1 MVHGV
6 LVSIEMR
13 CMSDHSLFPILF
25 LFGIPGGIPSPQGGE
40 GGEAVSSSLFTARGL
55 QKPPLPPSSLF
66 FCQIHSHSPLSSAFY
81 EKRGKGGAAAVAG
94 QTDKT
99 GRRIKRRRKH
109 NCCNFR
115 LLSRGQRMEIKRRW
129 AKEASDGGGG
139 GGGGR
144 E

>member
-66 FCQIHSHSPLSSAFY
+66 FLPDPLSLPS
-81 EKRGKGGAAAVAG
+81 
-94 QTDKT
+94 
-99 GRRIKRRRKH
+99 
-109 NCCNFR
+109 
-115 LLSRGQRMEIKRRW
+115 LLGFL
-129 AKEASDGGGG
+129 
-139 GGGGR
+139 
-144 E
+144 